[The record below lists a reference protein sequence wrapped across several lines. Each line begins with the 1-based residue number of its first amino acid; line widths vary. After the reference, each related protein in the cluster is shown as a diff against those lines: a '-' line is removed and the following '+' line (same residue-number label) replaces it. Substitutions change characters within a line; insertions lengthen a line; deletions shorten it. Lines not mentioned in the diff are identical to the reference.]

1 MHQAPIGRALSGI
14 LGSMAQEE
22 ALWAYAD
29 DLIKYAKYVCCT
41 PENAE
46 DVAQNTLLKAAEHI
60 AQFRGES
67 SIRTWLHTIATNEC
81 RMIQRRRQLE
91 SLDSV
96 LDEVAA
102 GKQPDR
108 LSAEIP
114 DPEAMALEAET
125 RREVVVALDRL
136 PRRYREVLL
145 LRDGC
150 GLRSAEVADILDTTV
165 PAVKSL
171 LFRARRS
178 LRESFQA
185 A

>member
-1 MHQAPIGRALSGI
+1 
-14 LGSMAQEE
+14 MATEE
-22 ALWAYAD
+22 VLWAYAE
-29 DLIKYAKYVCCT
+29 DLKQYAKYVCCT

-67 SIRTWLHTIATNEC
+67 SLRTWLHTIATNEC
-81 RMIQRRRQLE
+81 RMIQRRRQPD

-96 LDEVAA
+96 YE
-102 GKQPDR
+102 
-108 LSAEIP
+108 EIASGARSDQSDVDMA
-114 DPEAMALEAET
+114 DPEELALEAET
-125 RREVVVALDRL
+125 RREIVVALDRL
-136 PRRYREVLL
+136 PENYRRVLL
-145 LRDGC
+145 LKDGC

-178 LRESFQA
+178 LRESFEA